1 MSLKISK
8 EQDKYINNILDC
20 GLKEYN
26 IKPINCFAY
35 HNKLNTFYSN
45 NNYPSLNT
53 YNNYNFSMHKTLNN
67 SSSNLNKNKFF
78 SKNKKNKKKSIN
90 AQFNDILKLQEKIS
104 GLNDN
109 YYNLNDNKKK
119 TKKNKNKENYFKLLE
134 EIKETKNK
142 IIEEKNIIKDI
153 KLKIK
158 NAKIKEKKLNEVDK
172 FNKNLLNSKEN
183 LDKKFQQSENI
194 KNNQTMLI
202 QELTFQI
209 NLMRAQF
216 NEKKPKF

>member
-1 MSLKISK
+1 MSLKITR

-20 GLKEYN
+20 GLKEFN
-26 IKPINCFAY
+26 IKPINCFTY

-45 NNYPSLNT
+45 YNYPSLNT
-53 YNNYNFSMHKTLNN
+53 CNNYNFNMKKTLNN
-67 SSSNLNKNKFF
+67 SSSNLNKNKTF
-78 SKNKKNKKKSIN
+78 SKIKKKKSIN
-90 AQFNDILKLQEKIS
+90 SQYNDILKLQEKIS
-104 GLNDN
+104 GLNDE

-172 FNKNLLNSKEN
+172 FNKNLINSKEN

-194 KNNQTMLI
+194 KNNQAMLI

>member
-53 YNNYNFSMHKTLNN
+53 YNNYNFNMQKTLNN

-104 GLNDN
+104 GLNDK

-119 TKKNKNKENYFKLLE
+119 TKTNKNKENYFKLLE
-134 EIKETKNK
+134 EIKDTKNK
-142 IIEEKNIIKDI
+142 INEEKNIIKDI

-194 KNNQTMLI
+194 KHNQTMLI